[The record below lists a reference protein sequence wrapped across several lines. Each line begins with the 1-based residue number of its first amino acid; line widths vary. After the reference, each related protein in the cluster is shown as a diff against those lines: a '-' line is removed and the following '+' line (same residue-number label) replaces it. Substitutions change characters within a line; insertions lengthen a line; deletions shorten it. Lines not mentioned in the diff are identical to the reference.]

1 MLNVRVPAQS
11 EGQAHRSTPSSDP
24 LPNGDLDFDMG
35 IEDGKIVLRLEGRM
49 VACLGIEEDSS
60 DPYVELSR
68 PHRQIG
74 GDSITQKRQT
84 KMKKA
89 AAAKVADLE
98 HAISKEDV
106 DSMVKLVKQM
116 KRAASADGVSF
127 PPNGCLVPNSRIA
140 RLIIA
145 AKRAIDAV
153 YVAQAGSTEPAA
165 AKANN
170 RVVEIIP
177 DSGANLEILDGRDV
191 SEAGIE
197 IDKSKSMG
205 VKGVEGQFSTLGETQ
220 TRLPFPLL
228 DVDGRVDDDFGLTGQ
243 VKDGSNADGPR
254 QHLVSVVQ
262 YLVRNGWEVTFRA
275 NSKHGVGHFMRRR
288 GGGRLYPIHLN
299 TDGLPILPTVGCR
312 YTHKSTPDGL
322 IEYAREL
329 VKDAQSEGR
338 KVKKTAKAAEKALLS
353 VLSSVASSS
362 SETASESDSA
372 SDSST
377 DTDDAVRHLRALET
391 KLSGRG
397 GKSRS
402 AKALKARARVI
413 RNVLTPVKAHALLHR
428 GVAATKAALSRP
440 DAKIIA
446 SDGKVKAGDD
456 PSLSEADFSHGK
468 CETCSA
474 VRMTAPA
481 TRRGGHVRFS
491 AGASA

>member
-1 MLNVRVPAQS
+1 MLNVRVPAHS
-11 EGQAHRSTPSSDP
+11 EGQAHRSTPSSGP
-24 LPNGDLDFDMG
+24 PTSGELDFDMG
-35 IEDGKIVLRLEGRM
+35 IEAGKIVLRLEGRM
-49 VACLGIEEDSS
+49 VACLGVEEESS

-68 PHRQIG
+68 PHGLIG
-74 GDSITQKRQT
+74 GVSIPKKRGT
-84 KMKKA
+84 KLRKA
-89 AAAKVADLE
+89 AAAKVAALE
-98 HAISKEDV
+98 HSISEEDV
-106 DSMVKLVKQM
+106 VSMVKLVKQM
-116 KRAASADGVSF
+116 KRAASADGVPF
-127 PPNGCLVPNSRIA
+127 PPKGNLVPNSRIA

-145 AKRAIDAV
+145 AKRAVDAV
-153 YVAQAGSTEPAA
+153 YVAQAESGEPAA
-165 AKANN
+165 AKANT

-191 SEAGIE
+191 SEAGIG
-197 IDKSKSMG
+197 IDKTKSMG

-220 TRLPFPLL
+220 ARLPFPLL

-275 NSKHGVGHFMRRR
+275 NSKQGVGHFMRRR

-299 TDGLPILPTVGCR
+299 VDGLPILPTVGCR

-322 IEYAREL
+322 VEYARDL
-329 VKDAQSEGR
+329 VKAAQSEGR
-338 KVKKTAKAAEKALLS
+338 KVKKTAKAAEKALMT
-353 VLSSVASSS
+353 VLSGATSSS
-362 SETASESDSA
+362 SETASESDTA
-372 SDSST
+372 SDTST
-377 DTDDAVRHLRALET
+377 DTDDAVRHLRALES

-402 AKALKARARVI
+402 AKAHKARARVI
-413 RNVLTPVKAHALLHR
+413 RNLLTPVKAHALLHR

-440 DAKIIA
+440 DAKIVA

-456 PSLSEADFSHGK
+456 PGLSEADFSHGK

-474 VRMTAPA
+474 VRMKAPA
-481 TRRGGHVRFS
+481 TRSGGHVRFG